1 MAGNIIHR
9 FRSMRP
15 RMSSTQDNKSLAL
28 QASKLQVPT
37 STSMPDNISLNKWE
51 DTGFE
56 WEGEVVPSSFER
68 LVTVLN
74 TEHEQSNILL
84 NINLY
89 RRNNVLHLAF
99 TLTGEVW
106 LTCQRC
112 LQPVVIE
119 LTDDYNI
126 ALLDDESQIRLINEE
141 QDYLLLEEI
150 VTEQS
155 PERLLPLKKLI
166 EDEILLKTPMAPKH
180 DDCEMSV
187 EQFGEIPEEEE
198 TENPF
203 AALASLKGNL

>member
-1 MAGNIIHR
+1 
-9 FRSMRP
+9 
-15 RMSSTQDNKSLAL
+15 MSSTQDNKSLAL
-28 QASKLQVPT
+28 QASKVQVPT
-37 STSMPDNISLNKWE
+37 SNIMPDNISLNKWE

-56 WEGEVVPSSFER
+56 WVGEIAPNSFER
-68 LVTVLN
+68 LTSTLT
-74 TEHEQSNILL
+74 TEHEQANISLDAT
-84 NINLY
+84 LY

-99 TLTGEVW
+99 ILTGEVW

-112 LQPVVIE
+112 LQPIAVD
-119 LTDDYNI
+119 LSDKYDI
-126 ALLDDESQIRLINEE
+126 ALLDNESQIRLINEE

-155 PERLLPLKKLI
+155 PERLLPFKKLI

-203 AALASLKGNL
+203 AALAALKGKL

>member
-1 MAGNIIHR
+1 
-9 FRSMRP
+9 
-15 RMSSTQDNKSLAL
+15 MSSTQDNKSLAL
-28 QASKLQVPT
+28 QASKLPVPA
-37 STSMPDNISLNKWE
+37 SNIMPDTISLNKWE

-56 WEGEVVPSSFER
+56 WAGEIAPNAFER
-68 LVTVLN
+68 LVSVLN
-74 TEHEQSNILL
+74 TEHEQANILL
-84 NINLY
+84 DAKLY
-89 RRNNVLHLAF
+89 RLNNVLHLAF

-112 LQPVVIE
+112 LQPIAVDLGDE
-119 LTDDYNI
+119 YDI
-126 ALLDDESQIRLINEE
+126 ALLDNESQIRLIREE

-155 PERLLPLKKLI
+155 PERLLPFKKLI

-203 AALASLKGNL
+203 AALASLKGKL

>member
-1 MAGNIIHR
+1 
-9 FRSMRP
+9 
-15 RMSSTQDNKSLAL
+15 MSSTQDNKSLAL
-28 QASKLQVPT
+28 QASKLQVPA
-37 STSMPDNISLNKWE
+37 SNIMPDTISLNKWE

-56 WEGEVVPSSFER
+56 WAGEIAPNAFER
-68 LVTVLN
+68 LVSVLN
-74 TEHEQSNILL
+74 TEHEQANILL
-84 NINLY
+84 NAKLY
-89 RRNNVLHLAF
+89 RLNNVLHLAF

-112 LQPVVIE
+112 LQPIAVDLGDE
-119 LTDDYNI
+119 YDI
-126 ALLDDESQIRLINEE
+126 ALLDNESQIRLIHEE

-150 VTEQS
+150 ITEQS
-155 PERLLPLKKLI
+155 PERLLPFKKLI

-203 AALASLKGNL
+203 AALASLKGKL

>member
-1 MAGNIIHR
+1 
-9 FRSMRP
+9 
-15 RMSSTQDNKSLAL
+15 MSSTQDNKSLAL
-28 QASKLQVPT
+28 QASKLQVPA
-37 STSMPDNISLNKWE
+37 SNIMPDTISLNKWE

-56 WEGEVVPSSFER
+56 WAGEIAPNAFER
-68 LVTVLN
+68 LVSVLN
-74 TEHEQSNILL
+74 TEHEQANILL
-84 NINLY
+84 NAKLY
-89 RRNNVLHLAF
+89 RLNNVLHLAF

-112 LQPVVIE
+112 LQPIAVDLGDE
-119 LTDDYNI
+119 YDI
-126 ALLDDESQIRLINEE
+126 ALLDNESQIRLIREE

-155 PERLLPLKKLI
+155 PERLLPFKKLI

-203 AALASLKGNL
+203 AALASLKGKL

>member
-1 MAGNIIHR
+1 
-9 FRSMRP
+9 
-15 RMSSTQDNKSLAL
+15 MSSTQDNKSLAL
-28 QASKLQVPT
+28 QASKLQVPA
-37 STSMPDNISLNKWE
+37 SNIMPDTISLNKWE

-56 WEGEVVPSSFER
+56 WAGEIAPNAFER
-68 LVTVLN
+68 LVSVLN
-74 TEHEQSNILL
+74 TEHEQANILL
-84 NINLY
+84 DAKLY
-89 RRNNVLHLAF
+89 RLNNVLHLSF
-99 TLTGEVW
+99 TLTDKVW

-112 LQPVVIE
+112 LQPIAVDLGDE
-119 LTDDYNI
+119 YDI
-126 ALLDDESQIRLINEE
+126 ALLDNESQIRLIREE

-155 PERLLPLKKLI
+155 PERLLPFKKLI

-203 AALASLKGNL
+203 AALASLKGKL

>member
-1 MAGNIIHR
+1 
-9 FRSMRP
+9 
-15 RMSSTQDNKSLAL
+15 MSSTQDNKPSAL
-28 QASKLQVPT
+28 HASNVQVPT

-56 WEGEVVPSSFER
+56 WAGEEAPSSFER
-68 LVTVLN
+68 LATILAS
-74 TEHEQSNILL
+74 EHEQSNIVL
-84 NINLY
+84 NTTLY

-112 LQPVVIE
+112 LQPIAIDLSDE
-119 LTDDYNI
+119 YDI
-126 ALLDDESQIRLINEE
+126 ALLDNESQIRLVNEE
-141 QDYLLLEEI
+141 QDYLLLDEI

-155 PERLLPLKKLI
+155 PERLLPFKKLV

>member
-15 RMSSTQDNKSLAL
+15 RMSSTQDNQSLAL
-28 QASKLQVPT
+28 QDGKVQA

-56 WEGEVVPSSFER
+56 WAGEVAPSSFER
-68 LVTVLN
+68 LTSILT
-74 TEHEQSNILL
+74 TEHEQSNLSL
-84 NINLY
+84 KANLY

-99 TLTGEVW
+99 NLTGDVW

-112 LQPVVIE
+112 LQPVAIE
-119 LTDDYNI
+119 LTDDYDI
-126 ALLDDESQIRLINEE
+126 ALLDNESQIRLIDEE

-150 VTEQS
+150 ITEQS
-155 PERLLPLKKLI
+155 PERLLPFKKLI

-187 EQFGEIPEEEE
+187 NQFGEIPEEEE
-198 TENPF
+198 SENPF
-203 AALASLKGNL
+203 AALASLKGKL

>member
-1 MAGNIIHR
+1 
-9 FRSMRP
+9 
-15 RMSSTQDNKSLAL
+15 MSSTQDNKPSAL
-28 QASKLQVPT
+28 HASKVQVPT

-56 WEGEVVPSSFER
+56 WAGEEAPSSFER
-68 LVTVLN
+68 LATLLAS
-74 TEHEQSNILL
+74 EHEQSNIVL
-84 NINLY
+84 NTTLY

-112 LQPVVIE
+112 LQPIAIDLSDE
-119 LTDDYNI
+119 YDI
-126 ALLDDESQIRLINEE
+126 ALLDNESQIRLVNEE
-141 QDYLLLEEI
+141 QDYLLLDEI

-155 PERLLPLKKLI
+155 PERLLPFKKLV

>member
-1 MAGNIIHR
+1 
-9 FRSMRP
+9 
-15 RMSSTQDNKSLAL
+15 MSSTQDNKPSAL
-28 QASKLQVPT
+28 HASNVQVPT

-56 WEGEVVPSSFER
+56 WAGEEAPSSFER
-68 LVTVLN
+68 LATILASEHKQSNIVLN
-74 TEHEQSNILL
+74 TT
-84 NINLY
+84 LY

-112 LQPVVIE
+112 LQPIAIDLSDE
-119 LTDDYNI
+119 YDI
-126 ALLDDESQIRLINEE
+126 ALLDNESQIRLVNEE
-141 QDYLLLEEI
+141 QDYLLLDEI

-155 PERLLPLKKLI
+155 PERLLPFKKLV